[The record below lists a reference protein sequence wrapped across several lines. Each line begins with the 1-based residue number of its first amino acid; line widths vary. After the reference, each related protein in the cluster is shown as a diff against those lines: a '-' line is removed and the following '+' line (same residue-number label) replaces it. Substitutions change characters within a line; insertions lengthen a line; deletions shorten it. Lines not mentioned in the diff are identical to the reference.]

1 MGRPENRFGQIKYR
15 GTATKQKQTNE
26 IGNYRRMQQKMNKVY
41 TLDIHIYICKISSH
55 WAGDTVTD
63 EVEDREAFRSI
74 FLRFKLLGA
83 FTAESSATEMASPAS
98 T

>member
-1 MGRPENRFGQIKYR
+1 
-15 GTATKQKQTNE
+15 
-26 IGNYRRMQQKMNKVY
+26 MQQKMNKVY

-98 T
+98 TWTEAFSGADNTTRQEANKDL